1 MTFDEWNEM
10 ETRRICR
17 GEDSHTRLH
26 VRAARSGGMARLM
39 FFSDYEEWCDAN
51 GKEPEQLWQSSNT
64 HSV

>member
-17 GEDSHTRLH
+17 NEDSHTRLH

-39 FFSDYEEWCDAN
+39 FWADYEEYCDSK
-51 GKEPEQLWQSSNT
+51 GLEVEELWPS
-64 HSV
+64 